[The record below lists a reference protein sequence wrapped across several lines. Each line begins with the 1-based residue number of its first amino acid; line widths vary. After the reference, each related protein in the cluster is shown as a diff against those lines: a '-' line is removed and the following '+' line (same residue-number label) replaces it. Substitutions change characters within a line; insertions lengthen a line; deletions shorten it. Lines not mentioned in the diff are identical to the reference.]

1 MGEGNPY
8 DLLHNFRIHIIM
20 WFRTSQA
27 LVFFDKLFS
36 GEESISKIHVA
47 VFVNIPMLPR
57 LKGKRKSSV
66 RGFRQIHQYTFP
78 PMQCRVRNNNPKM
91 LFTHIVW
98 TPNKCI
104 SDSQMV

>member
-1 MGEGNPY
+1 
-8 DLLHNFRIHIIM
+8 
-20 WFRTSQA
+20 
-27 LVFFDKLFS
+27 
-36 GEESISKIHVA
+36 
-47 VFVNIPMLPR
+47 
-57 LKGKRKSSV
+57 V